1 LFDIGTDLLV
11 KQSLDGAIKYLRWSW
26 DHILKI
32 TRVERLS
39 VDVSELSINIRHNM
53 AKALIRRGIGE
64 EMDLDRAKELVDGLA
79 LVWGSFAWPNEKDRP
94 KHDWMYLLKL
104 EYLEKRNS
112 PVDTIFGCIPSL

>member
-1 LFDIGTDLLV
+1 MQLHLPPRECHKLLVQIAETLFDIGTDLLV

-79 LVWGSFAWPNEKDRP
+79 LVWGSFAWPNERTGP
-94 KHDWMYLLKL
+94 NM
-104 EYLEKRNS
+104 
-112 PVDTIFGCIPSL
+112 TGCTF